1 MGSRTSLPAW
11 SLNDRN
17 LLFAFEVSCTS
28 PTAVSSTVSGNVKL
42 WREGAQPEV
51 IRAIRAIWCSGSASH
66 HNPR

>member
-28 PTAVSSTVSGNVKL
+28 PTAVSSTVSGTVKL
-42 WREGAQPEV
+42 AWRE
-51 IRAIRAIWCSGSASH
+51 